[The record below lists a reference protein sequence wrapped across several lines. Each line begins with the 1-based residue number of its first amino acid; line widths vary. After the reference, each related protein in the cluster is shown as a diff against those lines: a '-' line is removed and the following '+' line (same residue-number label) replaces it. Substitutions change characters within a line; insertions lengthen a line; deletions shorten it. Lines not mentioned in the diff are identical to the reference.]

1 MQKCA
6 VQLHIIFIIF
16 VKKGL
21 QSAQVLIYIIT
32 QTYICVPHTGTRKEG
47 ESMIKVTMLAT
58 LLAGLAMGATVAN
71 NAHPQKDIHSERD
84 TRIIVEVDRSLESL
98 TKEGIKNVQNIVF
111 NNIKSNITSNIRL
124 ISSFNVLNNAF
135 AISIN
140 NEYVDAVKA
149 LPGVKSVTVDQIR
162 FLAPQATY
170 TDSGRTGEQ
179 SEEYGGSENA
189 SAITMNKGDDTN
201 EGEGTVIAILDN
213 EFYFRAAHDDEDTWM
228 HETFTAFEDTF
239 DDPVNV
245 RFKSRPDIS
254 ETHVY
259 NVHVDDKSSN
269 PYSWRGTI
277 DSTEL
282 GKEGSLYLNS
292 KVPFYFD
299 YGGEREYYGGDYNE
313 DFDVSSTISYHGS
326 HVASIA
332 AGNAANYKGIAPK
345 AQLVCM
351 KVFTNFKASKV
362 DQALGFSNSSGAYD
376 IPILHALEDC
386 ITLGV
391 DGINMSLGSNLD
403 DFDNDT
409 ITMKTLRKLSEA
421 GILSAISAGNSGKSS
436 YEFAGAYGN
445 WTRDMIETGILSGY
459 ANNDKT
465 MTIASGQPEKTF
477 FASAFKYEGQNI
489 AYSDQVVNSW
499 GSSEYDEDEERRISD
514 LVEGSVSKQL
524 NWVYVGGFGTS
535 TDYVGKDVS
544 DKLAVVNRGST
555 SFADKYM
562 VAKSKGAAGLII
574 INNDPTASDFNFRA
588 SFGDDKPTIPV
599 AFVLFKDKQ
608 IFEKA
613 GIGGTGVFTVMKDE
627 VDVNPKQYTMS
638 TFSSDGAKFDLD
650 LKPEITAPGES
661 IRGAVPPQK
670 KEDKTEERMYKTYE
684 FLSGTSMSAPN
695 YAGAQS
701 VVLSKKAAAVYANEN
716 PSEEDLANLLAYRK
730 TVDMRLMSTARQMYD
745 YNVCPEN
752 PDQDSEERVY
762 SSPRLQGAG
771 MANIGA
777 AYATDVYL
785 EGYDLQGNPIGKSK
799 VALRNNSDI
808 NKGDVKLSFLAHNE
822 SNENR
827 TYKASFTVQR
837 PAIKM
842 SNDVVTKDYNYRG
855 EIDTLNSFSGL
866 SYYVEQV
873 DTSGHTSIV
882 ERHTTGDIKVGDV
895 FKVTKEI
902 EFYPTYEACEAGQI
916 EKIAVGRYKCT
927 AVEEVKHGQET
938 WKYGTFEELEK
949 SPYLSTQDA
958 LITTVKINTN
968 IVVEPGDHS
977 VTLDTYSLTNE
988 VKEFI
993 SKNFE
998 YGCYLEGFIQLK
1010 SQDGHVDLSMPW
1022 MGFYAGEGQS
1032 YESAPVV
1039 EPFAFDKNSSTI
1051 YPSDLVNDIGFSLVG
1066 KSNIDYGS
1074 TWATTYVEPGKSFD
1088 ESSIQSNDESLS
1100 HLAKINNSYH
1110 LVGTDPDGN
1119 YYDNPKDNIYVG
1131 NAHSSNTM
1139 IIQQFVMRSVD
1150 DNYFTIKNK
1159 ATGEIV
1165 LKDAMED
1172 MLFGERYGRYPLYKS
1187 HVDENYLGSGYI
1199 AHRAFAVIPLY
1210 DSRTG
1215 VSFASGEYEITFNY
1229 LLAGTQ
1235 TWVSNSYSFHIDS
1248 DDPSLGNIT
1257 VNGDK
1262 VRIDVNEEN
1271 LVSAYVGSNIYDVLS
1286 DEKGNYIELTK
1297 DEIYEEMN
1305 YNNFNEYYG
1314 SGRLYIEL
1322 LDKAY
1327 GRTGAIIRFKEVGTD
1342 AEGFPTVDFSRYT
1355 IAEHYSF
1362 TLVNDFQDLG
1372 KRVVFVTYDSSE
1384 YTVSEISVDGYVRI
1398 KRSGGPVPSAGGCGG
1413 NIATT
1418 SVLLAS
1424 LAGVLAV
1431 LIVIT
1436 RKRKAEGGKE

>member
-1 MQKCA
+1 
-6 VQLHIIFIIF
+6 
-16 VKKGL
+16 
-21 QSAQVLIYIIT
+21 
-32 QTYICVPHTGTRKEG
+32 
-47 ESMIKVTMLAT
+47 MLAT

-84 TRIIVEVDRSLESL
+84 TRIIVELDRSLETLS
-98 TKEGIKNVQNIVF
+98 KEGIKNVQRAAF

-140 NEYVDAVKA
+140 SEYVDAVKA
-149 LPGVKSVTVDQIR
+149 MPGVKSVTVDQIR
-162 FLAPQATY
+162 FLAPQAYSVSNGVSKLDDPT
-170 TDSGRTGEQ
+170 
-179 SEEYGGSENA
+179 EEYGGSENA
-189 SAITMNKGDDTN
+189 SAVTMNKGDDTN
-201 EGEGTVIAILDN
+201 DGEGTVIAILDN

-228 HETFTAFEDTF
+228 HETFTKL
-239 DDPVNV
+239 DDSVNV
-245 RFKSRPDIS
+245 RFKSRPDVT

-259 NVHVDDKSSN
+259 NVHVDDRESN

-282 GKEGSLYLNS
+282 GKEGSLYLNN

-299 YGGEREYYGGDYNE
+299 YGGEREYYGGGYNE

-332 AGNAANYKGIAPK
+332 AGNADNYKGIAPK

-403 DFDNDT
+403 DFDADS
-409 ITMKTLRKLSEA
+409 ISIKTLQRLSDE

-445 WTRDMIETGILSGY
+445 WTKDMVETGILGGY
-459 ANNDKT
+459 ANSEKT

-477 FASAFKYEGQNI
+477 FASAFKYNGQNI

-499 GSSEYDEDEERRISD
+499 GSSEYEEDEEHRISD
-514 LVEGSVSKQL
+514 LVKDSSSKDIG
-524 NWVYVGGFGTS
+524 WVYVGGFGTS
-535 TDYVGKDVS
+535 TDYVGKNVT

-555 SFADKYM
+555 SFSDKYM

-599 AFVLFKDKQ
+599 AFVLFKDKP
-608 IFEKA
+608 IFEA
-613 GIGGTGVFTVMKDE
+613 VGLGGEGIFSIMKDE

-638 TFSSDGAKFDLD
+638 TFSTDGARYDLD
-650 LKPEITAPGES
+650 MKPEITAPGES

-670 KEDKTEERMYKTYE
+670 KEDKTPERMYKTYE

-701 VVLSKKAAAVYANEN
+701 VVLSKKASGVYASEN
-716 PSEEDLANLLAYRK
+716 PSAQAINELHTYRK

-752 PDQDSEERVY
+752 PNPDSEERVY

-777 AYATDVYL
+777 AYSTDVYL
-785 EGYDLQGNPIGKSK
+785 EGYNLKGEPIGKSK

-842 SNDVVTKDYNYRG
+842 SNDIVTKNYNYRG

-866 SYYVEQV
+866 SYFVEQV

-882 ERHTTGDIKVGDV
+882 ERHTTGDIKVNDV

-902 EFYPTYEACEAGQI
+902 EYFKTAEDCENGIQS
-916 EKIAVGRYKCT
+916 KIAIGRYKCVSVT
-927 AVEEVKHGQET
+927 ETKHGSET

-949 SPYLSTQDA
+949 KSYLSTQDA
-958 LITTVKINTN
+958 LIANVEIQTN
-968 IVVEPGDHS
+968 IVVAPGEHK
-977 VTLDTYSLTNE
+977 VTLDTYSLNNE

-993 SKNFE
+993 KNNFKN
-998 YGCYLEGFIQLK
+998 GCYIEGFIQLK

-1022 MGFYAGEGQS
+1022 MGYYAGEGQT

-1039 EPFAFDKNSSTI
+1039 EPFGFEKDQREV
-1051 YPSDLVNDIGFSLVG
+1051 YPSDLVNDIGYSLVG
-1066 KSNIDYGS
+1066 KTNIDYGS

-1088 ESSIQSNDESLS
+1088 DSSIQANDESLT
-1100 HLAKINNSYH
+1100 HLAKINKSFH
-1110 LVGTDPDGN
+1110 LVGTDSDGN
-1119 YYDNPKDNIYVG
+1119 FVPDTKNNIYVG

-1139 IIQQFVMRSVD
+1139 IIQQYVMRSVD

-1159 ATGEIV
+1159 DSGEIV

-1172 MLFGERYGRYPLYKS
+1172 MLFGERYARYPLYKS
-1187 HVDENYLGSGYI
+1187 HVDDSYLGSGYI

-1210 DSRTG
+1210 DSKTG
-1215 VSFASGEYEITFNY
+1215 VSFPSGEYEITFNY
-1229 LLAGTQ
+1229 LLAGTG
-1235 TWVSNSYSFHIDS
+1235 TWVNKTYSFHIDS
-1248 DDPSLGNIT
+1248 DDPTLGKIT

-1262 VRIDVNEEN
+1262 VRINVNENN
-1271 LVSAYVGSNIYDVLS
+1271 LVTAYVGNNIYDVLS
-1286 DEKGNYIELTK
+1286 DKNGQYIELTK
-1297 DEIYEEMN
+1297 DQIYEELN
-1305 YNNFNEYYG
+1305 DNNFNEYYG

-1327 GRTGAIIRFKEVGTD
+1327 GRTGALIRFKETGTD
-1342 AEGFPTVDFSRYT
+1342 KSGFPTVDFSNYT
-1355 IAEHYSF
+1355 IVEHYSF
-1362 TLVNDFQDLG
+1362 TLANDFQDLG

-1384 YTVSEISVDGYVRI
+1384 FTVTEISVDAFVRV
-1398 KRSGGPVPSAGGCGG
+1398 KRSSDYAPASTGGCGG

-1418 SVLLAS
+1418 SILLAS
-1424 LAGVLAV
+1424 LAGALAILV
-1431 LIVIT
+1431 AFA